1 MNHTNSLMMGLLLI
15 PSFLFSQEVIS
26 EKDFGIYFTPSLGG
40 TYANYKNLNTELQ
53 KNGYSSFNNLH
64 YGVGLDLSV
73 DYKNLSGF
81 FHIFSS
87 LGQTR
92 KNKFGYNNSS
102 DILSTELGLEY
113 RFNLDQKKSVQF
125 SLFASRGSMLTTFQI
140 EKPINAPN
148 FSSALNSVGN
158 ITSLDNISNF
168 WAGGVGI
175 YWWRREN
182 LRYNLK
188 TGYRLNEDVDW
199 IPWTSDF
206 ALPNSP
212 KDNLSGI
219 FLSIGI
225 DININVFRRKTL

>member
-1 MNHTNSLMMGLLLI
+1 MKYINSLMVGLLLI
-15 PSFLFSQEVIS
+15 QSFAFSQEVIS
-26 EKDFGIYFTPSLGG
+26 ENDFGIYFTPSLGG
-40 TYANYKNLNTELQ
+40 TYANYKNLNTELE

-64 YGVGLDLSV
+64 YGVGLDVSV
-73 DYKNLSGF
+73 DHKNLTGF

-87 LGQTR
+87 LGQTK
-92 KNKFGYNNSS
+92 KNKFGYDNIS

-113 RFNLDQKKSVQF
+113 RFNLDPKKSFQL

-140 EKPINAPN
+140 EKPINAPD
-148 FSSALNSVGN
+148 FSSALNAGGN

-168 WAGGVGI
+168 WAGGVGL

-188 TGYRLNEDVDW
+188 MGYRLNEDIHW
-199 IPWTSDF
+199 IPYTSDF

-212 KDNLSGI
+212 KDNLSGM

-225 DININVFRRKTL
+225 DVNINVFRRKNL

>member
-1 MNHTNSLMMGLLLI
+1 MKFVNFLMMGLLLI

-64 YGVGLDLSV
+64 YGVGLDLSI
-73 DYKNLSGF
+73 DYKNLTGF

-87 LGQTR
+87 LGQTQ
-92 KNKFGYNNSS
+92 KNKFGYNNST

-113 RFNLDQKKSVQF
+113 RFNLDLKKSVKI
-125 SLFASRGSMLTTFQI
+125 SLFASRGSMLSTFQI
-140 EKPINAPN
+140 EKPIHAPD
-148 FSSALNSVGN
+148 FSSALNAGGN

-168 WAGGVGI
+168 WAGGLGL
-175 YWWRREN
+175 YWLRREN

-188 TGYRLNEDVDW
+188 MGYRRNEDVEW
-199 IPWTSDF
+199 IPYTSEF

-225 DININVFRRKTL
+225 DININVFRRKNL